1 MQNVIQKDRYSAGV
15 IWCSFAK
22 YMPFEELASYFYSY
36 ATAILSL
43 ALKLCIFFK
52 SFHCVLQISMLCPCN
67 CFPLGLEY

>member
-15 IWCSFAK
+15 IRCSFAK

-52 SFHCVLQISMLCPCN
+52 IP
-67 CFPLGLEY
+67 